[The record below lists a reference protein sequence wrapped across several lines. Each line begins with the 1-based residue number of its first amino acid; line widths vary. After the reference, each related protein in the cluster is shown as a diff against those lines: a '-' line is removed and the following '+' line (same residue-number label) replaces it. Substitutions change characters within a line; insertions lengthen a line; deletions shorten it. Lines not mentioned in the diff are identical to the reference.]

1 MAERTYDLN
10 LKCSVCGGGLTV
22 TRVAC
27 RQCGSELTGRFHVN
41 EFASLNREELE
52 LLRAFIAARGN
63 IKEVEAALGISYPT
77 VRGRLEKLAVRL
89 GLASSKDAS
98 ETAQEVADRRK
109 DVLDRLAKGEIA
121 MVEAERLLSE
131 LRE

>member
-22 TRVAC
+22 TRIAC
-27 RQCGSELTGRFHVN
+27 RHCGSELTGRFQAN
-41 EFASLNREELE
+41 EFAALGRDELE

-77 VRGRLEKLAVRL
+77 VRGRLERLAESL
-89 GLASSKDAS
+89 GLTHAKGGADATG
-98 ETAQEVADRRK
+98 ELAERRK
-109 DVLDRLAKGEIA
+109 EVLDRLAKGEIA
-121 MVEAERLLSE
+121 MDEAEKLLAE
-131 LRE
+131 LQE